1 MQKTT
6 EKKQQVTFQRNLN
19 KINKLLKN
27 KQQPSPD
34 QEHYAA
40 LRLWLL
46 DNDYHFN
53 QLRNDCVNIM
63 LFLGRQMAEIN
74 DELTRRKHFS
84 HMQMMAGLY
93 EFFDDAVNNKLG
105 INPDPAS

>member
-1 MQKTT
+1 MRNTST
-6 EKKQQVTFQRNLN
+6 KKSHQVTFQRNLN
-19 KINKLLKN
+19 KLNKLLKN
-27 KQQPSPD
+27 KQPSPD

-40 LRLWLL
+40 MRLWML
-46 DNDYHFN
+46 DQDYHFN

-74 DELTRRKHFS
+74 DETTRRKHFS

-93 EFFDDAVNNKLG
+93 EFFNDAVNNKLG
-105 INPDPAS
+105 INTDPC